1 MKLSLLVSS
10 PPSQSTAARMRIWRS
25 LKSNGAATLRDGV
38 YLLPGIHSEKFD
50 TVIDDHFNEN
60 GHAYIFHAEAP
71 AHLDLGQLFDRSG
84 EYEELR
90 TEISQIQ
97 SKLEESKKKEYLKQI
112 RKLRKSINSLVEIDF
127 FPNIQQSKTLNE
139 LTRLEHAIAR
149 LGEDD
154 EPNNFEQQ
162 IKVLFKQDF
171 QNKIWATRKRPWVD
185 RLASAWIIQKFVD
198 PQAEFIWLEHPD
210 DCPKDALG
218 FDFDHA
224 KFTHINNLVTYEV
237 LMHSFKLQNPAL
249 NKIAEIV
256 HFLDVGG
263 NEPAEALGI
272 EKILQGLRSTI
283 TNDDQLLQLSN
294 HIFDGLYADFQRNL
308 A

>member
-25 LKSNGAATLRDGV
+25 LKSNGAAALRDGV
-38 YLLPGIHSEKFD
+38 YLLPAIHAEKFD

>member
-1 MKLSLLVSS
+1 MRLALLISSL
-10 PPSQSTAARMRIWRS
+10 PSQSTTARMRIWRS
-25 LKSNGAATLRDGV
+25 LKSNGAVILRDGV
-38 YLLPGIHSEKFD
+38 YLLPEVHSEIFES
-50 TVIDDHFNEN
+50 VVNDHLNEQ
-60 GHAYIFHAEAP
+60 GHAYIFQTEAP
-71 AHLDLGQLFDRSG
+71 ENLDLAQLFDRSG

-97 SKLEESKKKEYLKQI
+97 NTLEENKKKEHLKQI
-112 RKLRKSINSLVEIDF
+112 RKLRKNLSSLIEIDF
-127 FPNIQQSKTLNE
+127 FPSIHQSKTLNE

-149 LGEDD
+149 LGEYD

-162 IKVLFKQDF
+162 LRVLYKQDF

-198 PQAEFIWLEHPD
+198 HQAKFIWLEHPK
-210 DCPKDALG
+210 DCPNDALG

-224 KFTHINNLVTYEV
+224 RFSHINNLVTFEV
-237 LMHSFKLQNPAL
+237 LMHSFELQNPAL

-263 NEPAEALGI
+263 DEPAEALGI

-283 TNDDQLLQLSN
+283 TNDDQLLHLSN

-308 A
+308 T

>member
-25 LKSNGAATLRDGV
+25 LKSNGAAALRDGV
-38 YLLPGIHSEKFD
+38 YLLPAIHVEKFD

-263 NEPAEALGI
+263 NEPAEALSI

>member
-25 LKSNGAATLRDGV
+25 LKSNGAAALRDGV
-38 YLLPGIHSEKFD
+38 YLLPAIHAEKFD

-224 KFTHINNLVTYEV
+224 KFTHINNLVTFEV

>member
-25 LKSNGAATLRDGV
+25 LKSNGAAALRDGV
-38 YLLPGIHSEKFD
+38 YLLPAIHAEKFD

-263 NEPAEALGI
+263 NEPAEALSI

>member
-10 PPSQSTAARMRIWRS
+10 LPSQSTAARMRIWRS

-38 YLLPGIHSEKFD
+38 YLLPAIHSEKFD

-60 GHAYIFHAEAP
+60 GQAYIFHAEAP
-71 AHLDLGQLFDRSG
+71 AHLDLGQLFDRTG
-84 EYEELR
+84 EYKELR

-97 SKLEESKKKEYLKQI
+97 ITLEESKKKEHLKQT
-112 RKLRKSINSLVEIDF
+112 RKLRKNLNSLIEIDF
-127 FPNIQQSKTLNE
+127 LPNIQQSKTLNE

-237 LMHSFKLQNPAL
+237 LIHSFKLQSPAL

-294 HIFDGLYADFQRNL
+294 HIFDGLYADFQRNST
-308 A
+308 

>member
-1 MKLSLLVSS
+1 MKISLLISS
-10 PPSQSTAARMRIWRS
+10 LPSQSTTARMRIWRS
-25 LKSNGAATLRDGV
+25 LKSNGAVTLRDGV
-38 YLLPGIHSEKFD
+38 YLLPEAHSEKFES
-50 TVIDDHFNEN
+50 VVHDHLNEH
-60 GHAYIFHAEAP
+60 GHAYIFQTKAP
-71 AHLDLGQLFDRSG
+71 ENLDLAQLFDRTG

-97 SKLEESKKKEYLKQI
+97 NMLEENKKKEYLKQI
-112 RKLRKSINSLVEIDF
+112 RKLRKNLNSLIEIDF
-127 FPNIQQSKTLNE
+127 FPNTHQSKTLNE

-149 LGEDD
+149 LGEYD

-162 IKVLFKQDF
+162 LKVLFKQDF

-185 RLASAWIIQKFVD
+185 RLASTWIIQKFVD
-198 PQAEFIWLEHPD
+198 LQAKFMWLEHPN

-224 KFTHINNLVTYEV
+224 QFTHINHLVTFEV
-237 LMHSFKLQNPAL
+237 LMHSFELQNPAL

-263 NEPAEALGI
+263 NEPAEALSI

-283 TNDDQLLQLSN
+283 TNDDQLLHLSN
-294 HIFDGLYADFQRNL
+294 HIFDGLYSDFQRNL
-308 A
+308 T

>member
-10 PPSQSTAARMRIWRS
+10 PPSQSTAARMRIWSS

-71 AHLDLGQLFDRSG
+71 AHLDLGQLFDRSE

-249 NKIAEIV
+249 NKIAETV

>member
-10 PPSQSTAARMRIWRS
+10 LPSQSTAARMRIWRS

-38 YLLPGIHSEKFD
+38 YLLPAIQSEKFD

-60 GHAYIFHAEAP
+60 GHAYIFHTEAP
-71 AHLDLGQLFDRSG
+71 AHLDLAQLFDRTG

-97 SKLEESKKKEYLKQI
+97 STLEESKKKEYLKQI
-112 RKLRKSINSLVEIDF
+112 RKLRKSVNSLVEIDF

-237 LMHSFKLQNPAL
+237 LMYSFKLQNPAL

>member
-1 MKLSLLVSS
+1 MKISLLISS
-10 PPSQSTAARMRIWRS
+10 LPSQSTTARMRIWRS
-25 LKSNGAATLRDGV
+25 LKSNGVATLRDGV
-38 YLLPGIHSEKFD
+38 YLLPAIHSEKFKS
-50 TVIDDHFNEN
+50 VVHDHLNEH
-60 GHAYIFHAEAP
+60 GHAYIFQTEAP
-71 AHLDLGQLFDRSG
+71 ENLDLAQLFDRTG

-97 SKLEESKKKEYLKQI
+97 NTLEANKKKEHLKQI
-112 RKLRKSINSLVEIDF
+112 RKLRKNFNSLIEIDF
-127 FPNIQQSKTLNE
+127 FSNTHQSKVLNE
-139 LTRLEHAIAR
+139 LTRLEHTIAR
-149 LGEDD
+149 LGEYD

-162 IKVLFKQDF
+162 LKVLFKQDF

-198 PQAEFIWLEHPD
+198 PQAKFMWLEHPN
-210 DCPKDALG
+210 DCPKHALG
-218 FDFDHA
+218 FDFDDA
-224 KFTHINNLVTYEV
+224 QFSHINHLVTFEV
-237 LMHSFKLQNPAL
+237 LMHNFELQNPAL

-283 TNDDQLLQLSN
+283 TNDDQLLHLSN

-308 A
+308 T

>member
-38 YLLPGIHSEKFD
+38 YLLPAIHSEKFD

-162 IKVLFKQDF
+162 IQVLFKQDF
-171 QNKIWATRKRPWVD
+171 QKKIWATRKRPWVD

-198 PQAEFIWLEHPD
+198 PQAEFIWLEHPA

>member
-71 AHLDLGQLFDRSG
+71 AHLDLGQLFDRSE

>member
-25 LKSNGAATLRDGV
+25 LKSNGAAALRDGV
-38 YLLPGIHSEKFD
+38 YLLPAIHSEKFD

-185 RLASAWIIQKFVD
+185 RLASTWIIQKFVD
-198 PQAEFIWLEHPD
+198 LQAKFMWLEHPN

-218 FDFDHA
+218 FDFDDA
-224 KFTHINNLVTYEV
+224 QFTHINHLVTFEV
-237 LMHSFKLQNPAL
+237 LMHSFELQNPAL

-263 NEPAEALGI
+263 NGPAEALGI

>member
-38 YLLPGIHSEKFD
+38 YLLPAIHSEKFD

-162 IKVLFKQDF
+162 LKVLFKQDF

-198 PQAEFIWLEHPD
+198 PQAKFIWLEHPN
-210 DCPKDALG
+210 DCPKDTLG
-218 FDFDHA
+218 FDFDDA
-224 KFTHINNLVTYEV
+224 QFTHINHLVTFEV
-237 LMHSFKLQNPAL
+237 LMHSFELQNPAL

-283 TNDDQLLQLSN
+283 TNDDQLLHLSN

-308 A
+308 T